1 MQKYL
6 HEQFLNEG
14 HSGLINDVE
23 IIFINKTDSSDP
35 TRTEGFWKTKLQ
47 TLVIYGLNVEE

>member
-6 HEQFLNEG
+6 HEQFLHEG

-47 TLVIYGLNVEE
+47 TLVTYGLNVEE